1 MVEQT
6 VVASRPVR
14 TPGACATLSNMNSHA
29 LDLLKGALALPLDER
44 AELVAELLASMDGEV
59 ESDVEAAWGAEIERR
74 ARRAANGETEPVT
87 WEAVRD
93 EALKRIDG

>member
-1 MVEQT
+1 VT
-6 VVASRPVR
+6 ARPVR
-14 TPGACATLSNMNSHA
+14 TPGACATISSMNSHA

-59 ESDVEAAWGAEIERR
+59 EADVEAAWGAEIERR
-74 ARRAANGETEPVT
+74 ARRAANGETEPVA
-87 WEAVRD
+87 WDAVRD

>member
-1 MVEQT
+1 
-6 VVASRPVR
+6 
-14 TPGACATLSNMNSHA
+14 MNSHA